1 MRKNQLYHNALNAAL
16 LSIAIAPCVS
26 ADAPGFTLG
35 VDYGRAEAR
44 KFCDN
49 ITNCDNSDNSPK
61 VEIGY
66 AFNQNFS
73 AELGYTSFGSLMDSS
88 DSAFAVSEEAH
99 AITLSAV
106 GALPLNEIFAIYARG
121 GVAWYE
127 TDNSGDVLGVPVDD
141 DDGTTPFLGA
151 GLKWTAT
158 DNFAIRVEYQNYMD
172 IARADGN
179 EDDVHGIYGGIL
191 FQL

>member
-1 MRKNQLYHNALNAAL
+1 MRKHQLYRSAFSAAL
-16 LSIAIAPCVS
+16 LGMTIAPSVL
-26 ADAPGFTLG
+26 AEEPGFTLG

-49 ITNCDNSDNSPK
+49 ITDCDNSDNSPK

-73 AELGYTSFGSLMDSS
+73 AELGYTSFGTLMDSS
-88 DSAFAVSEEAH
+88 DSTFAVSEDAH
-99 AITLSAV
+99 AVTLSVV

-121 GVAWYE
+121 GIAWYE
-127 TDNSGDVLGVPVDD
+127 TDNSGDVLGVPVED

-158 DNFAIRVEYQNYMD
+158 ESFAVRLEYQNYMD
-172 IARADGN
+172 ISRADGN
-179 EDDVHGIYGGIL
+179 EDDVHGVYAGIL